1 MRLTLALLAC
11 SAAAAADRT
20 CEALPPLTTTRPK
33 PSVDGG
39 SNLFIGGARKPW
51 DGRVAEVT
59 SPVFD
64 EATGAKAVL
73 GRLAQGTSGSNPRV
87 PRRARK
93 NEARRNYRSAHV
105 GDRQD
110 QAGRHEGIR

>member
-39 SNLFIGGARKPW
+39 SNLFIGGTRKPW

-73 GRLAQGTSGSNPRV
+73 GRLAQMDATAASW
-87 PRRARK
+87 A
-93 NEARRNYRSAHV
+93 AISACC
-105 GDRQD
+105 
-110 QAGRHEGIR
+110 ASAIFAKP